1 MSTTKQKAGTK
12 TTQTKAEE
20 TKKATPVAEK
30 ATATAKAPKAAPK
43 TTPKVVPKT
52 AKKAPKTPVVIDD
65 NAPEVE
71 VVQTPTEVKV
81 EEIIPEVR
89 VEAKKKILFV
99 ASEAAPFIATGGL
112 AEVIGSLS
120 KALAKEERYDV
131 RVMIPLYQDIKKE
144 YRKEFKF
151 IGNIF
156 VPLSWRNQYCGIF
169 EYEANNV
176 KFYFLDN
183 EYYFKRP
190 GCYGYYD
197 DGERFAFFCRGV
209 MEVLSFI
216 GFYPDVLHCH
226 DWQAALAALYLKTIY
241 CYRPEYQ
248 YIRALFT
255 IHNIEYQGKYS
266 LDILEDLFG
275 ISNRFRNLVEY
286 DRCIN
291 LMKGAIEC
299 CERFSTVSPTYA
311 GEIKDPY
318 YSHGLDPIIR
328 RNEFKLCGILN
339 GIDPDYYNP
348 ETDSSLFYHYSAENP
363 APKAKC
369 KEELQRMLNLP
380 VKADTPI
387 IAMISRLVSHKG
399 LDLVKEVI
407 EQVLRD
413 DVQFILLG
421 TGDSAYENYFSDLAR
436 RYQGKVVS
444 IISFNADLSRK
455 IYSGADIFLMPSKSE
470 PCGLSQMIASRY
482 GTVSIVRETGGLRDS
497 ITPYG
502 AGGNGFTFRDYNAHD
517 MLYVINEALE
527 VYHNG
532 EEWAKLV
539 KKAMNTDFSWS
550 TSAKYYEGVYLG
562 MLN

>member
-1 MSTTKQKAGTK
+1 MSTTKQKTGTK
-12 TTQTKAEE
+12 TAQTKAEE
-20 TKKATPVAEK
+20 TKKTVPVAEK
-30 ATATAKAPKAAPK
+30 TTAAKAPKVAPK
-43 TTPKVVPKT
+43 ATPKVVPKT
-52 AKKAPKTPVVIDD
+52 AKKAPKAPVVIDD

-71 VVQTPTEVKV
+71 VVQTPTEAKV
-81 EEIIPEVR
+81 EEVVPEVH

-348 ETDSSLFYHYSAENP
+348 ETDSSLFYHYSAANP

-399 LDLVKEVI
+399 LDLVKEEI

-527 VYHNG
+527 VYHNS

>member
-1 MSTTKQKAGTK
+1 MSTTTTKKTTKKSEQKEEGKSVKTEKKPAAKAATK
-12 TTQTKAEE
+12 TSA
-20 TKKATPVAEK
+20 KKPAPAKKTVKEAVAE
-30 ATATAKAPKAAPK
+30 APVQ
-43 TTPKVVPKT
+43 TV
-52 AKKAPKTPVVIDD
+52 
-65 NAPEVE
+65 PEVE
-71 VVQTPTEVKV
+71 VMSAPVPVEAEAAPEVKV
-81 EEIIPEVR
+81 ET
-89 VEAKKKILFV
+89 KKKILFV

-120 KALAKEERYDV
+120 KAVAKDERFDV
-131 RVMIPLYQDIKKE
+131 RVIIPLYQDIKKE
-144 YRKEFKF
+144 FRKDFKF

-176 KFYFLDN
+176 KFYFVDN

-197 DGERFAFFCRGV
+197 DGERYAFFCRSV
-209 MEVLSFI
+209 MEILSFI
-216 GFYPDVLHCH
+216 GFYPDIMHCH

-248 YIRALFT
+248 FIRAVFT

-275 ISNRFRNLVEY
+275 ISKRYTYLVEY

-299 CERFSTVSPTYA
+299 CEFFSTVSPTYA

-318 YSHGLDPIIR
+318 FSHGLDPIIR

-348 ETDSSLFYHYSAENP
+348 ETDLSLFANYSAKDFTN
-363 APKAKC
+363 KAVC
-369 KEELQRMLNLP
+369 KAELQRMLNLP
-380 VKADTPI
+380 VREDTPI
-387 IAMISRLVSHKG
+387 IAMISRLVAHKG
-399 LDLVKEVI
+399 LDLVKAVI
-407 EQVLRD
+407 EQALRG
-413 DVQFILLG
+413 DVQFVLLG
-421 TGDSAYENYFSDLAR
+421 TGDSAYENYFTDLAR
-436 RYQGKVVS
+436 RYPGKVVS
-444 IISFNADLSRK
+444 IVSFNSDLSRK

-482 GTVSIVRETGGLRDS
+482 GTVALVRETGGLRDS

-502 AGGNGFTFRDYNAHD
+502 AGGNGFTFHNYNAHD
-517 MLYVINEALE
+517 MLYVLEEAIQ
-527 VYHNG
+527 VYHNK
-532 EEWAKLV
+532 EEWKKLV
-539 KKAMNTDFSWS
+539 KKAMETDFSWA
-550 TSAKYYEGVYLG
+550 TSARYYEGLYLG
-562 MLN
+562 LLK

>member
-1 MSTTKQKAGTK
+1 MSTTKKSTTAK
-12 TTQTKAEE
+12 TT
-20 TKKATPVAEK
+20 KATQSAGS
-30 ATATAKAPKAAPK
+30 A
-43 TTPKVVPKT
+43 PKT
-52 AKKAPKTPVVIDD
+52 AKQKTVKSETPVKDEK
-65 NAPEVE
+65 AFAQ
-71 VVQTPTEVKV
+71 VVPTPAAVPVKKETEIK
-81 EEIIPEVR
+81 
-89 VEAKKKILFV
+89 VEAKTKILFV

-120 KALAKEERYDV
+120 KYIAKDEGYDV
-131 RVMIPLYQDIKKE
+131 RVIVPLYQDIKKD
-144 YRKEFKF
+144 YRKNFKF

-169 EYEANNV
+169 EYTLDNV
-176 KFYFLDN
+176 KYYFVDN

-197 DGERFAFFCRGV
+197 DGERFAFFCRS
-209 MEVLSFI
+209 VLEIMSFV
-216 GFYPDVLHCH
+216 GFYPEIMHCH

-241 CYRPEYQ
+241 CFRPEYQ

-275 ISNRFRNLVEY
+275 ISNQYRYLVEY

-311 GEIKDPY
+311 GEIKDAY
-318 YSHGLDPIIR
+318 YAHGLEAIIR

-348 ETDSSLFYHYSAENP
+348 ATDAALFANYSAENI
-363 APKAKC
+363 APKAVC

-380 VKADTPI
+380 VKPNTPV

-399 LDLVKEVI
+399 LDLVREVV
-407 EQVLRD
+407 EQVLRQ
-413 DVQFILLG
+413 DVQFVLLG
-421 TGDSAYENYFSDLAR
+421 TGESYYENYFSDLAR
-436 RYQGKVVS
+436 RYPGKVVS

-455 IYSGADIFLMPSKSE
+455 IYSGADLFLMPSKSE
-470 PCGLSQMIASRY
+470 PCGLSQMIAARY
-482 GTVSIVRETGGLRDS
+482 GTVAIVRETGGLKDS

-502 AGGNGFTFRDYNAHD
+502 AGGNGFTFRDYNAQD

-527 VYHNG
+527 VYRN
-532 EEWAKLV
+532 ESEWAALR
-539 KKAMNTDFSWS
+539 KKAMETDFTWG
-550 TSAKYYEGVYLG
+550 TSAKYYDGLYRGILK
-562 MLN
+562 

>member
-1 MSTTKQKAGTK
+1 MSTTKT
-12 TTQTKAEE
+12 
-20 TKKATPVAEK
+20 TKKTSS
-30 ATATAKAPKAAPK
+30 
-43 TTPKVVPKT
+43 
-52 AKKAPKTPVVIDD
+52 AKKAVKPAAPAEEKIEAKEVPEQEAPVKEEAAVV
-65 NAPEVE
+65 NVAPVE
-71 VVQTPTEVKV
+71 VVAEQ
-81 EEIIPEVR
+81 EEPEAAPAPEITV
-89 VEAKKKILFV
+89 VPKKKILFV

-120 KALAKEERYDV
+120 KALAKSDAYDV
-131 RVMIPLYQDIKKE
+131 RVIIPLYQDIKKE
-144 YRKEFKF
+144 YRKDFRF

-176 KFYFLDN
+176 KFYFVDN

-197 DGERFAFFCRGV
+197 DGERFAFFCRSV
-209 MEVLSFI
+209 MEILSFI
-216 GFYPDVLHCH
+216 GFYPDILHCH

-241 CYRPEYQ
+241 CFRPEYQ
-248 YIRALFT
+248 FIRAVFT

-275 ISNRFRNLVEY
+275 ISNRFRYLVEY

-348 ETDSSLFYHYSAENP
+348 ATDKSLFANYDADNV
-363 APKAKC
+363 APKAVC

-380 VKADTPI
+380 VKPETPI
-387 IAMISRLVSHKG
+387 IAMITRLVSHKG

-407 EQVLRD
+407 EQVLRQ
-413 DVQFILLG
+413 DVQFVLLG
-421 TGDSAYENYFSDLAR
+421 TGDSTYENYFSDLAR

-444 IISFNADLSRK
+444 IISFNSDLSRK
-455 IYSGADIFLMPSKSE
+455 IYAGADLFLMPSKSE

-482 GTVSIVRETGGLRDS
+482 GTVAIVRETGGLRDS

-502 AGGNGFTFRDYNAHD
+502 AGGNGFTFRDYNAYD
-517 MLYVINEALE
+517 MLYVINEAIG
-527 VYHNG
+527 VYHNKD
-532 EEWAKLV
+532 EWKALQQ
-539 KKAMNTDFSWS
+539 KAMRTDFSWAK
-550 TSAKYYEGVYLG
+550 SATYYEGLYLG
-562 MLN
+562 MLK